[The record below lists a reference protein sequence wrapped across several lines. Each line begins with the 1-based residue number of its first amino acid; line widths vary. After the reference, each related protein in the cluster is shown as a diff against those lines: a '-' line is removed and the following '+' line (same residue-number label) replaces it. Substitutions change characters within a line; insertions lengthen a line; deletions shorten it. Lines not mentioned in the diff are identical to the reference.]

1 MNTPAKTPERDMD
14 KLWVSDSEIIR
25 RLGVSE
31 KKAREAI
38 RMAEAK
44 ANFPRKQKLW
54 GDKRY
59 WPAVRAYFDNLYG
72 GNVSQRRDRA

>member
-1 MNTPAKTPERDMD
+1 MNTPTETLEREHDT
-14 KLWVSDSEIIR
+14 LWVSDTEIIR
-25 RLGVSE
+25 RLGVGE

-54 GDKRY
+54 GSKRY
-59 WPAVRAYFDNLYG
+59 WPAVKAYFDNLYG
-72 GNVSQRRDRA
+72 GNVRRDRS